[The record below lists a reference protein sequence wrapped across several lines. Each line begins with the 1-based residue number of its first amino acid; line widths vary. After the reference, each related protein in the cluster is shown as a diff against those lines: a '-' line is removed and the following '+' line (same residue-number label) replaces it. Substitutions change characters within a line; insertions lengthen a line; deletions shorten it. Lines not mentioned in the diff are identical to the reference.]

1 MAGALTR
8 IVCLAG
14 ATGTGKTEAAL
25 ALAGRL
31 PCTVVNFDSRQVYRD
46 LPVVTAQPSSE
57 EQARCPHR
65 LYGFLGLDQG
75 LTAGEFAPLADRE
88 VAAAAGAGRAPV
100 LVGGTGLYLR
110 VLLQGLA
117 PVPAVPEEVR
127 REVQA
132 ELAAL
137 GPEALHARLAGLD
150 PVSAARIHA
159 RDRQRITRALEVVAA
174 TGKPLSW
181 WHGRQDQGVRYDAL
195 VIGLGLDLAEL
206 TARLETRIDRM
217 LAAGA
222 LEEMARA
229 LELCPDE
236 TAPGYTS
243 IGCPE
248 AIGLLRGRLSPAQAR
263 ESWLRNTRAY
273 AKRQMTWFRAD
284 RTITWFRPGE
294 HEAMAELALR
304 HLDGP

>member
-1 MAGALTR
+1 
-8 IVCLAG
+8 
-14 ATGTGKTEAAL
+14 
-25 ALAGRL
+25 
-31 PCTVVNFDSRQVYRD
+31 
-46 LPVVTAQPSSE
+46 
-57 EQARCPHR
+57 
-65 LYGFLGLDQG
+65 
-75 LTAGEFAPLADRE
+75 
-88 VAAAAGAGRAPV
+88 
-100 LVGGTGLYLR
+100 
-110 VLLQGLA
+110 
-117 PVPAVPEEVR
+117 
-127 REVQA
+127 
-132 ELAAL
+132 
-137 GPEALHARLAGLD
+137 
-150 PVSAARIHA
+150 
-159 RDRQRITRALEVVAA
+159 
-174 TGKPLSW
+174 
-181 WHGRQDQGVRYDAL
+181 
-195 VIGLGLDLAEL
+195 
-206 TARLETRIDRM
+206 M